1 MRFRF
6 LSVLIA
12 FILLPITLP
21 RAQES
26 STTPVR
32 TPEQEALVQTER
44 MQKELN
50 LNREQVQ
57 LIYEINLRH
66 ARERTVASSR
76 SQALERIRV
85 KDSEMQEVLHRDQYE
100 KLRQMRTD
108 RQQVDV
114 PGNRDIN
121 TSARTAR
128 PVTPSG
134 AGSPTL
140 RVNPRNENSDRRI
153 IRATPGDETAV
164 GNRSITPVYP
174 GNPRESTRNI
184 VPTPRNDENSY
195 RQATPVIP
203 GSDVRR
209 AAPSGTPQQS
219 SPPRNSNNQNSGG
232 SRR

>member
-12 FILLPITLP
+12 FVLLPLTMP
-21 RAQES
+21 MAQES

-32 TPEQEALVQTER
+32 TPEQEALAQTER

-50 LNREQVQ
+50 LNREQSQ

-66 ARERTVASSR
+66 ARERTVAGSR

-85 KDSEMQEVLHRDQYE
+85 KDSEMQEVLNRDQYE
-100 KLRQMRTD
+100 RLRQMRTD
-108 RQQVDV
+108 RQEVAI
-114 PGNRDIN
+114 PGSRDIN
-121 TSARTAR
+121 TSARTTR

-134 AGSPTL
+134 AGTPTL
-140 RVNPRNENSDRRI
+140 RVNPRNESSERRI
-153 IRATPGDETAV
+153 IRTSPDNETGDRNRTA
-164 GNRSITPVYP
+164 IPV
-174 GNPRESTRNI
+174 NPNTRENTRNAA
-184 VPTPRNDENSY
+184 PSQRNQESSP
-195 RQATPVIP
+195 RQANPANP

-209 AAPSGTPQQS
+209 AAPSNTPQQS

-232 SRR
+232 GRR